1 MFFCLLQHHLV
12 VHMYIY
18 TYILYIYTFMWI
30 YLGAVWHDI
39 WNLNFALY
47 SFFSEAT
54 IPPKS
59 YAGRFVKHFSEHV
72 IEVDEVLETAFHCA
86 LWWLNR
92 VLWKIDENRPFSSM
106 IWLLRMVIFHCKQLK
121 VQGTLHIRW
130 KEAAPDPLDSDFVE
144 AIPRFLGHPAGYES
158 WSDKAPTLNPVPPRK
173 SYFWGF
179 NTVFLVVVSYIKQDN
194 FARFVR
200 VDKFKLL
207 SISAEVP
214 LEVQS
219 IRAQRTLLGSLELQP
234 GTMERPWEFTRCG
247 WAKMG

>member
-1 MFFCLLQHHLV
+1 M
-12 VHMYIY
+12 
-18 TYILYIYTFMWI
+18 YTFMWI
-30 YLGAVWHDI
+30 YFEPFGMIFETSTLHCTR
-39 WNLNFALY
+39 
-47 SFFSEAT
+47 FFSRGDHTTQVLCWALCEALQRARDRSGWGFGNC
-54 IPPKS
+54 ISLCPLMVEQS
-59 YAGRFVKHFSEHV
+59 AM
-72 IEVDEVLETAFHCA
+72 
-86 LWWLNR
+86 
-92 VLWKIDENRPFSSM
+92 ENCPFSSM

-121 VQGTLHIRW
+121 VQGTLHRIRW

-179 NTVFLVVVSYIKQDN
+179 NTVLLVVVSYIKQDN

-200 VDKFKLL
+200 VDKHKLL

-234 GTMERPWEFTRCG
+234 GTMERPWKFTRCG